1 MENNDNEWMER
12 KARALSVLRERL
24 AGARE
29 RLRAIDERL
38 LLYFDDLATHA
49 SADPDDA
56 DDRHNLYE
64 VLCGVKFLRLLATYD
79 FNDKKVQTVI
89 RLREGVWRQDG
100 RSWRYVN
107 GGLKCPGTSGAQ
119 VYRWQPF
126 QVFVLASVFGPM
138 AWVNTEVEVGMKPE
152 LLPTEEERD
161 GIVWDYRRLCTDF
174 TYFAPRKTDKTG
186 LAAFIQLVFF
196 FLEDDNAECYCAANA
211 SSQSALLFNRTRQLI
226 AQLDNGQRIRS
237 TQTVIDWKDAYKS
250 MRNSSVR
257 PLSAGG
263 KTKDGMFAQLC
274 CADEFG
280 SAPYANGKSDMLALV
295 NVIQSS
301 MGPRREPLTFT
312 TTTAGTIQ
320 SGPFIEK
327 LDALHRNLLDEL
339 AYAAGTATPSFES
352 DRRLALCLE
361 PDAWETDEEVILT
374 KKSLR
379 RKVNPM
385 LGLIVQHASYDG
397 WIDEAKSDPTK
408 MPELVAKYFNH
419 YQTARI
425 TEWVVRSQDVV
436 RVQRDRRVTDCRFA
450 DGWQTFV
457 GLDFSHGEDLF
468 AITYLSVNMNP
479 TAPMAGRFF
488 ADCEA
493 WVTEETLHRSANRPL
508 YEKWVEQGWL
518 NVSPGKVFNPD
529 LAVNELMRKT
539 EQGVNLCYFGYDPAQ
554 SKYPINMLRAWL
566 LTLGIDGAAVQ
577 EMVVPVAQT
586 YMVFNGL
593 IGELEYML
601 LEKEPW
607 LHLSMSPLWSWEVG
621 NVKIEESR
629 EGNRKILKSGVNS
642 KVDNIHALVDALYCF
657 DLSEGKMGG

>member
-1 MENNDNEWMER
+1 MEDWKER
-12 KARALSVLRERL
+12 KREAIGVLRDKLALHREGLCAVDARL
-24 AGARE
+24 AV
-29 RLRAIDERL
+29 
-38 LLYFDDLATHA
+38 YFDDLATHA

-64 VLCGVKFLRLLATYD
+64 VLCGVKFLRLWETYD
-79 FNDKKVQTVI
+79 FDVKKVQTVI
-89 RLREGVWRQDG
+89 RLREGAWRHDGRVWRHVD
-100 RSWRYVN
+100 
-107 GGLKCPGTSGAQ
+107 GGLKCPGTTGAQ

-126 QVFVLASVFGPM
+126 QVFVLASVFGFK
-138 AWVNTEVEVGMKPE
+138 AWVNTEVEVGTKSA

-161 GIVWDYRRLCTDF
+161 GMVWDYRRLCTDF

-196 FLEDDNAECYCAANA
+196 FLEDDNAECYCAANS
-211 SSQSALLFNRTRQLI
+211 SSQSALLFSRTRQLI
-226 AQLDNGQRIRS
+226 AQLDNGKRLRS
-237 TQTVIDWKDAYKS
+237 TQTVIDWRDQYKS
-250 MRNSSVR
+250 FRNSSVR

-280 SAPYANGKSDMLALV
+280 SAPYANGKSDMLSLV

-327 LDALHRNLLDEL
+327 LGALHQGLLAEL
-339 AYAAGTATPSFES
+339 DYATGAAVPEFES

-379 RKVNPM
+379 KKVNPM
-385 LGLIVQHASYDG
+385 LGLIVQHASYDS
-397 WIDEAKSDPTK
+397 WINEARTDPTK

-425 TEWVVRSQDVV
+425 TEWVVRSQDIM
-436 RVQRDRRVTDCRFA
+436 RIQKDKRVTDCLFA
-450 DGWQTFV
+450 QGWQTFV

-479 TAPMAGRFF
+479 DAPMAGRFF
-488 ADCEA
+488 ADMEA
-493 WVTEETLHRSANRPL
+493 WITEETLQRSVNRPL
-508 YEKWVEQGWL
+508 YEKWVAQGWL
-518 NVSPGKVFNPD
+518 RVSPGKVFNPE
-529 LAVNELMRKT
+529 LAVNELMAKSDA
-539 EQGVNLCYFGYDPAQ
+539 GVNLCYFGYDPAQ
-554 SKYPINMLRAWL
+554 SKYPINTLRAWL
-566 LTLGIDGAAVQ
+566 LTLGIDAQTVQ
-577 EMVVPVAQT
+577 DMVVPVAQT

-593 IGELEYML
+593 IGELEYMI
-601 LEKEPW
+601 LEQEAW
-607 LHLSMSPLWSWEVG
+607 LNVSMSPLWAWEVG

-657 DLSEGKMGG
+657 DLSEGRTA